1 MEKIDLNSSP
11 SSILSATIGSVFI
24 LDDAEFVLEGDNLV
38 FLTLVDSEEEEE
50 YNTSSGYK
58 RWAHVRNK
66 AGYAL
71 MTRQE
76 MCDMIES
83 GNYFIE

>member
-1 MEKIDLNSSP
+1 M
-11 SSILSATIGSVFI
+11 
-24 LDDAEFVLEGDNLV
+24 
-38 FLTLVDSEEEEE
+38 FLTLVGSEEEEE
-50 YNTSSGYK
+50 YDDFSRYK

>member
-11 SSILSATIGSVFI
+11 SSILSATIGSVFL
-24 LDDAEFVLEGDNLV
+24 LDDAEFVLEGDSLV

-50 YNTSSGYK
+50 YNASSGYK
-58 RWAHVRNK
+58 TWAHVRNK
-66 AGYAL
+66 VGYAL

>member
-11 SSILSATIGSVFI
+11 SSILSATIGSAFL
-24 LDDAEFVLEGDNLV
+24 LDGAEFVLEGDNLV

-50 YNTSSGYK
+50 YNASSRHK

>member
-11 SSILSATIGSVFI
+11 SSILSATIGSVFL
-24 LDDAEFVLEGDNLV
+24 LDCAEFVLEGDNLV

-50 YNTSSGYK
+50 YNTSSGHK
-58 RWAHVRNK
+58 RWAHVRNR

>member
-11 SSILSATIGSVFI
+11 SSILSATIGSVFL
-24 LDDAEFVLEGDNLV
+24 LDGVEFVLEGDNLV

-50 YNTSSGYK
+50 YNASSGYK
-58 RWAHVRNK
+58 RWAHIRNK

-76 MCDMIES
+76 MCDILES

>member
-11 SSILSATIGSVFI
+11 SSILSATIGSVFL

-50 YNTSSGYK
+50 YNASSSYK
-58 RWAHVRNK
+58 RWTHVRNK